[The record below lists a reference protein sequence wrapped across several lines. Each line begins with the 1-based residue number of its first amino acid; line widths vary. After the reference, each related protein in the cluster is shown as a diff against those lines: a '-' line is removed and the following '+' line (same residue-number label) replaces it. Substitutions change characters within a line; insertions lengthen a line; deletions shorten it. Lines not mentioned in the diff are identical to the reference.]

1 MANKKI
7 RFITPAVTLVWPK
20 LNTPDVYKP
29 KKGPEKV
36 RYVTDAK
43 FQPEDLKKLKKWL
56 QDLAKKHL
64 PDVDDPKLPLKTD
77 KKTQELLLTAT
88 SGVKYR
94 PPVFAADGET
104 RIPASVE
111 IGGGTKAKLDLT
123 VNFFEISSENSGI
136 NLYINAVQVLDLQ
149 EGGFKSNFGA
159 EDGFTYKGAADD
171 GDEDN
176 TTSSADED
184 DDGDT
189 ESPFK
194 F

>member
-136 NLYINAVQVLDLQ
+136 NLYIRAVQVLDLK
-149 EGGFKSNFGA
+149 EGGFKSNFEA
-159 EDGFTYKGAADD
+159 ADGFTYAGVPD
-171 GDEDN
+171 GDDASDDSVTKDHN
-176 TTSSADED
+176 D
-184 DDGDT
+184 DDGEDAFT
-189 ESPFK
+189 F
-194 F
+194 